1 MGKAQTQ
8 VAPFVLR
15 SVIDGRVTIDEQLW
29 DREQL
34 RLRMVEVLPVPGYQ
48 VFWGVA
54 ATKTVVGVERQD
66 GMTLSSWTC
75 PSCEESDYCWDLKPT
90 PEMVLGRLS
99 AHRCSEGSVT
109 VLSGDGTVSVPEQQA
124 VTEMYR
130 DKAAA
135 LESRELAPQAMEA
148 GGFWAGVEELPRVL
162 ELEEVGSSG
171 C

>member
-29 DREQL
+29 DQEQL

-99 AHRCSEGSVT
+99 AHRCGEGSVI
-109 VLSGDGTVSVPEQQA
+109 SFDGDGTSSTLA
-124 VTEMYR
+124 VTEAYLG
-130 DKAAA
+130 KAAD
-135 LESRELAPQAMEA
+135 LESRELAPRAVEA
-148 GGFWAGVEELPRVL
+148 GGFWAGVEDLPRVL
-162 ELEEVGSSG
+162 ELEEVGPSG
-171 C
+171 R